1 MGEWTAEL
9 RKIAAVDKLGIQGRG
24 RGWITIEPRPHFIK
38 SGKTSRAH
46 LSHFIISLWADQRLF

>member
-24 RGWITIEPRPHFIK
+24 RG
-38 SGKTSRAH
+38 GLL
-46 LSHFIISLWADQRLF
+46 LSQGLIL